1 MTKSDTAL
9 RDACILAEEMLYED
23 MLAEFEAQPSIKIP
37 KGQKE
42 RIHNLIYDKEIR
54 QNDNTKIKE
63 KKMSSRRIKT
73 VFLIAAIL
81 IILFGITAT
90 AFNPLRDFIIKIY
103 KECTEIV
110 FDVTNKDDYPFAEY
124 TYIPKGYVKVN
135 DIKFQ
140 SAKAQSILYQKD
152 KNIIKIYSTKNKHSS
167 TFIDTENTETGDI
180 LVNGISG
187 YYSIT
192 ETSIILVWSTGKY
205 SHYMIAD
212 KDGEL
217 ISIETL
223 IKIAQSRRPSK

>member
-42 RIHNLIYDKEIR
+42 RIHNLIYDKGIR
-54 QNDNTKIKE
+54 QNDNTPIKE

-73 VFLIAAIL
+73 VFLIAATL

-103 KECTEIV
+103 RECTEIV
-110 FDVTNKDDYPFAEY
+110 FDVTNKDDYLFAEY
-124 TYIPKGYVKVN
+124 TYIPEGYVKVK
-135 DIKFQ
+135 DIKLQ
-140 SAKAQSILYQKD
+140 SAKNQSILYK
-152 KNIIKIYSTKNKHSS
+152 KGKSIIKISTMKNKHTSR
-167 TFIDTENTETGDI
+167 FIDTENTQTGEVLI
-180 LVNGISG
+180 NGVSG

-192 ETSIILVWSTGKY
+192 GTSIMLVWSTGKY
-205 SHYMIAD
+205 SHCLTATMNDSINF
-212 KDGEL
+212 KDVV
-217 ISIETL
+217 
-223 IKIAQSRRPSK
+223 KIAQSRKPAK